1 MKMNRKAMVL
11 ACFAADSLA
20 LGAHWIYDTEQLH
33 KTFGRVQAFLK
44 PLPTSYHPRKDQ
56 GEFTHYGDQ
65 TLVLLESV
73 AANNGF
79 DLDDFARRWRQLF
92 GNYSGYY
99 DKATK
104 TTLENFSAGK
114 EGTASGSTS
123 TDLAGAARI
132 APLVYCYHD
141 QPGPLVQACRAQ
153 AQMTHNTPQVIDSAE
168 FFALATAR
176 VLQGAAPI
184 AAMQEII
191 HRRFAETPL
200 LQWFDEGMGSTGAD
214 SGAIIARIG
223 QSCHVK
229 QAFPAVVHLI
239 AKYET
244 NLREA
249 LVECVMA
256 GGDSA
261 ARGMIVGM
269 VLGAHLGM
277 ESIPSEWLKELKK
290 YGEITE
296 LLEGLDGS
304 H

>member
-1 MKMNRKAMVL
+1 MKNNRKAMVF

-33 KTFGRVQAFLK
+33 KSFGRVQTFLK
-44 PLPTSYHPRKDQ
+44 PLPSSYHPRKDQ

-73 AANNGF
+73 AASNGF

-92 GNYSGYY
+92 GDYSGYY

-104 TTLENFSAGK
+104 ATLESFSAGK
-114 EGTASGSTS
+114 EGIASGSTS

-132 APLVYCYHD
+132 APLVYRYHD

-153 AQMTHNTPQVIDSAE
+153 TQMTHNTPQVIDGAD
-168 FFALATAR
+168 FFALVTAR
-176 VLQGAAPI
+176 VLQGVAPI
-184 AAMQEII
+184 AAMQETI
-191 HRRFAETPL
+191 RGRFAETPL
-200 LQWFDEGMGSTGAD
+200 LQWFEEGMGSTAAD
-214 SGAIIARIG
+214 SVAIIARLG

-269 VLGAHLGM
+269 VLGAHLGI
-277 ESIPSEWLKELKK
+277 ESIPSEWLAELKK
-290 YGEITE
+290 YGEITG
-296 LLEGLDGS
+296 LLERIEAAS
-304 H
+304 